1 MVAFTLNDPIE
12 QLVQAFQSYNDAN
25 PIEKIYL
32 HTDKPY
38 YTAGESIW
46 LKGYAVMGPAQT
58 LDTLSVPLYVELID
72 RRAERVVDKRIL
84 PMNYG
89 FCFGDFKLAD
99 TLRSGVYQLRAYT
112 NWMKNFGSES
122 FFTKDFQVFE
132 PGKASVPL
140 VINNTA
146 IDFQFFPEGGDLING
161 VENRMAFKA
170 TDASGKGVNLK
181 GYILNAAKDTIS
193 RFEALHMGMGYIN
206 FKPTVDEKY
215 EAKLIINNIIEQ
227 SVSLPDVKPSG
238 YALTVDN
245 LSNTKKLRIF
255 IHKSA
260 DLPAAPIGVIA
271 QARGLICFSGK
282 VTAQKTTNY
291 IEIPKAS
298 LPNGVI
304 QLTIIDQTGVP
315 HCERLIYNQSE
326 TPLNVKFTTN
336 KPAFFSRDEVKLDL
350 EVTNDAGEP
359 VRGNFSVVVSD
370 TNLVKFNKYAEN
382 VRSYFLLGSDLRGNI
397 ENPGQYFVSDG
408 NFKSVNLDLLL
419 MTNGWRR
426 FTWRTLAANTL
437 PKITHFAE
445 RGLQIKGQITQTNG
459 KIIDKEIAISMMV
472 KDKENKASFLTTTAE
487 ANGNFLF
494 DNLPIVDSVR
504 VLIQAIAGKNRRN
517 TSIYVDSLDSP
528 KIKMVSPPFLAVEF
542 EDQNLAEYL
551 KKTKEALAI
560 EQKIRLDKAIML
572 EEVVVK
578 AKKEIDNNNGRT
590 LYSNADATIQV
601 GGNNAYNSYQNVLDL
616 IRGRVAGVQVTGDIS
631 NPTVVI
637 RGAANFSGAVEPLF
651 LLDGMPVDKSQIL
664 SIPVADVDKVDVLK
678 GASAAIYGSRAGGG
692 VISILTKRGDENY
705 DWGSDAAP
713 GIVIFTKQ
721 GYYTAR
727 EFYAP
732 KYSENLPEHVRPDY
746 RSTVYWN
753 PNITTDEN
761 GKASLSFF
769 TSDATDTQLTVQ
781 LEGLAFSGSPV
792 VGKWAFD
799 VR

>member
-1 MVAFTLNDPIE
+1 
-12 QLVQAFQSYNDAN
+12 
-25 PIEKIYL
+25 
-32 HTDKPY
+32 
-38 YTAGESIW
+38 
-46 LKGYAVMGPAQT
+46 
-58 LDTLSVPLYVELID
+58 
-72 RRAERVVDKRIL
+72 
-84 PMNYG
+84 
-89 FCFGDFKLAD
+89 
-99 TLRSGVYQLRAYT
+99 
-112 NWMKNFGSES
+112 
-122 FFTKDFQVFE
+122 
-132 PGKASVPL
+132 
-140 VINNTA
+140 
-146 IDFQFFPEGGDLING
+146 
-161 VENRMAFKA
+161 
-170 TDASGKGVNLK
+170 
-181 GYILNAAKDTIS
+181 
-193 RFEALHMGMGYIN
+193 
-206 FKPTVDEKY
+206 
-215 EAKLIINNIIEQ
+215 
-227 SVSLPDVKPSG
+227 
-238 YALTVDN
+238 
-245 LSNTKKLRIF
+245 
-255 IHKSA
+255 
-260 DLPAAPIGVIA
+260 
-271 QARGLICFSGK
+271 
-282 VTAQKTTNY
+282 
-291 IEIPKAS
+291 
-298 LPNGVI
+298 
-304 QLTIIDQTGVP
+304 
-315 HCERLIYNQSE
+315 
-326 TPLNVKFTTN
+326 
-336 KPAFFSRDEVKLDL
+336 
-350 EVTNDAGEP
+350 
-359 VRGNFSVVVSD
+359 
-370 TNLVKFNKYAEN
+370 
-382 VRSYFLLGSDLRGNI
+382 
-397 ENPGQYFVSDG
+397 
-408 NFKSVNLDLLL
+408 
-419 MTNGWRR
+419 
-426 FTWRTLAANTL
+426 
-437 PKITHFAE
+437 
-445 RGLQIKGQITQTNG
+445 
-459 KIIDKEIAISMMV
+459 
-472 KDKENKASFLTTTAE
+472 
-487 ANGNFLF
+487 
-494 DNLPIVDSVR
+494 
-504 VLIQAIAGKNRRN
+504 
-517 TSIYVDSLDSP
+517 
-528 KIKMVSPPFLAVEF
+528 MVSPPFLAVEF

-761 GKASLSFF
+761 GKASVSFF